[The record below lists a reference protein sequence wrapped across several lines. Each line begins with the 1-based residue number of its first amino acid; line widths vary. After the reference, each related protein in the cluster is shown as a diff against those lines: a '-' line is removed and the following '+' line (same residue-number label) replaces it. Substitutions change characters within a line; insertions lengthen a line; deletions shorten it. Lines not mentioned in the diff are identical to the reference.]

1 MLRDGE
7 IDLQAP
13 EQDEAGGEGAPPGA
27 SQARTRE
34 ADKEVAGKEELER
47 VGQGENQ
54 RAGDEGVGEPIVI
67 ERASKF
73 AVQKMVNGAGG
84 AAKDAGQAGDRPAR
98 GWEGKPMRER
108 AGRDERKQKERGGK
122 ENEMKCA
129 PVLTMP
135 AKSGC
140 EGRLHEVGGR
150 VSCTG
155 GTDGGGGGSLGLTT
169 AQTS

>member
-1 MLRDGE
+1 MGDGE

-13 EQDEAGGEGAPPGA
+13 EQDEAGGEGAPAGA
-27 SQARTRE
+27 SQAGTRD
-34 ADKEVAGKEELER
+34 ADKEVAGTEELER

-67 ERASKF
+67 ECAPKF

-98 GWEGKPMRER
+98 DREGKPMRER
-108 AGRDERKQKERGGK
+108 AGRDERKQKERDGQ
-122 ENEMKCA
+122 EREMKRA
-129 PVLTMP
+129 PKLL
-135 AKSGC
+135 ALGKSGR
-140 EGRLHEVGGR
+140 EARIHQAGGR

-155 GTDGGGGGSLGLTT
+155 GADGGGGGSVGLTP